1 MITRVKRSFLG
12 ATTIVVQICALF
24 LTPGLALALVPN
36 DPQLNLKGGV
46 ESLQLP
52 QAWDITQ
59 GSSDVIVAVIDAGV
73 DITNPDLA
81 ENIWLNPRE
90 QTDGVDNDG
99 NGLIDDVH
107 GWNFVKNNGD
117 VRPSATAGESSRIG
131 LNHGS
136 VIAGIIGAV
145 GNNGTGGAGVNW
157 RVKILPLKILDE
169 RGEGD
174 TDLAVKAI
182 DYAIQKKAS
191 IINLSFVGPTPS
203 LDFIQ
208 AVRRAYR
215 AGILVIAAAG
225 NAPEGMTGTDLNN
238 SPQYPVC
245 FDDPLKE
252 ENWVIGVAALAED
265 GLLAPFSNFGSKCID
280 ISAPGSRIPSTVLYD
295 PASGNNDVYGG
306 GWSGT
311 SIAAPFVSGVA
322 ALVKSIQPTWGP
334 DEIRKALFDT
344 VDPIPGNITHTAGLG
359 SVNAFKAVRYAE
371 QGGDG
376 GLAKG
381 FYIAPVKTGRGVIA
395 HVLDT
400 QFKETKS
407 FVIAPAGTADVQITT
422 GDIQASGVAQ
432 IIAAASNN
440 KGSLVRYF
448 QRDGKMTKEFRPFGN
463 RERGALSIFS
473 ADLDGNGSDE
483 TIVGSSKLK
492 QVSIFEGNGKLR
504 GTITIPETKGSVYVA
519 ADRLIDRSVIVT
531 AVQQGNQVV
540 VYVWD
545 QFGTYLSDFVV
556 PLETASPITIGFAP
570 SETGSKRFYI
580 AQQTQKN
587 VKISFSTLEGLVTQV
602 ISAIPPAG
610 KIYGFAFGKAHEGE
624 NSHLVLGVSHGVLS
638 LFETVDTQGDIS
650 GVNKIDSLRSLK
662 FTGLYFGK

>member
-1 MITRVKRSFLG
+1 M
-12 ATTIVVQICALF
+12 CALF
-24 LTPGLALALVPN
+24 LSPSVVLALVPN

-73 DITNPDLA
+73 DISNSDLT
-81 ENIWLNPRE
+81 ENIWLNPKE
-90 QTDGVDNDG
+90 QSDGVDNDG
-99 NGLIDDVH
+99 NGLIDDVR

-117 VRPSATAGESSRIG
+117 VRPIAAAGETSRIG

-145 GNNGTGGAGVNW
+145 GNNGVGGAGVNW

-225 NAPEGMTGTDLNN
+225 NAPEGQSGTNLNDQ
-238 SPQYPVC
+238 PQYPVC

-252 ENWVIGVAALAED
+252 ENWVIGVAALSED
-265 GLLAPFSNFGSKCID
+265 GQLAPFSNYGSKCID
-280 ISAPGSRIPSTVLYD
+280 ISAPGARIPSTVLFD
-295 PASGNNDVYGG
+295 PASGNNEIYGG

-322 ALVKSIQPTWGP
+322 ALVKSIQPKWGP
-334 DEIRKALFDT
+334 DEIRKALLDT
-344 VDPIPGNITHTAGLG
+344 VDPVPGNTTRAAGLG
-359 SVNAFKAVRYAE
+359 SVNAYKAVRYAE
-371 QGGDG
+371 HGGDG
-376 GLAKG
+376 GLESG
-381 FYIAPVKTGRGVIA
+381 FYIAPVKTARGVVA

-400 QFKETKS
+400 QFKQTKS
-407 FVIAPAGTADVQITT
+407 FVVAPAGTVDVQLTT
-422 GDIQASGVAQ
+422 GDVQASGVSQ
-432 IIAAASNN
+432 IIAATSNS
-440 KGSLVRYF
+440 KGSLVRIF
-448 QRDGKMTKEFRPFGN
+448 QRDGKLMKEFRPFDN
-463 RERGALSIFS
+463 KERGALSVFS

-492 QVSIFEGNGKLR
+492 RVSIYEGTGKLR
-504 GTITIPETKGSVYVA
+504 GTINIPETKGSVYVA
-519 ADRLIDRSVIVT
+519 ADRLIDRTVVLT
-531 AVQQGNQVV
+531 AVQQGKQSV

-545 QFGTYLSDFVV
+545 QFGTYLSDFVI
-556 PLETASPITIGFAP
+556 PLETANPISIGFAP
-570 SETGSKRFYI
+570 GENGSQRFYV
-580 AQQTQKN
+580 AQQTSKN
-587 VKISFSTLEGLVTQV
+587 VKIYFSTLDGLVTQV
-602 ISAIPPAG
+602 ISAVPPAG
-610 KIYGFAFGKAHEGE
+610 KLYGFTFGKNQDGE
-624 NSHLVLGVSHGVLS
+624 NSQLVLGVSNGTSS
-638 LFETVDTQGDIS
+638 LFETVNALGEIS
-650 GVNKIDSLRSLK
+650 GVSKIDALKSLK

>member
-1 MITRVKRSFLG
+1 M
-12 ATTIVVQICALF
+12 CALF
-24 LTPGLALALVPN
+24 LSPSVVLALVPN

-73 DITNPDLA
+73 DISNSDLT
-81 ENIWLNPRE
+81 ENIWLNPKE
-90 QTDGVDNDG
+90 QSDGVDNDG
-99 NGLIDDVH
+99 NGLIDDVR

-117 VRPSATAGESSRIG
+117 VRPIAAAGETSRIG

-145 GNNGTGGAGVNW
+145 GNNGVGGAGVNW

-225 NAPEGMTGTDLNN
+225 NAPEGQSGTNLNDQ
-238 SPQYPVC
+238 PQYPVC

-252 ENWVIGVAALAED
+252 ENWVIGVAALSED
-265 GLLAPFSNFGSKCID
+265 GQLAPFSNYGSKCID
-280 ISAPGSRIPSTVLYD
+280 ISAPGARIPSTVLFD
-295 PASGNNDVYGG
+295 PASGNNEIYGG

-322 ALVKSIQPTWGP
+322 ALVKSIQPKWGP
-334 DEIRKALFDT
+334 DEIRKALLDT
-344 VDPIPGNITHTAGLG
+344 VDPVPGNTTRAAGLG
-359 SVNAFKAVRYAE
+359 SVNAYKAVRYAE
-371 QGGDG
+371 HGGDG
-376 GLAKG
+376 GLESG
-381 FYIAPVKTGRGVIA
+381 FYIAPVKTARGVVA

-400 QFKETKS
+400 QFKQTKS
-407 FVIAPAGTADVQITT
+407 FVVAPAGTVDVQLTT
-422 GDIQASGVAQ
+422 GDVQASGVSQ
-432 IIAAASNN
+432 IIAATSNS
-440 KGSLVRYF
+440 KGSLVRIF
-448 QRDGKMTKEFRPFGN
+448 QRDGKLMKEFRPFDN
-463 RERGALSIFS
+463 KERGALSVFS

-492 QVSIFEGNGKLR
+492 RVSIYEGTGKLR
-504 GTITIPETKGSVYVA
+504 GTINIPETKGSVYVV
-519 ADRLIDRSVIVT
+519 ADRLIDRTVVLT
-531 AVQQGNQVV
+531 AVQQGKQVV

-545 QFGTYLSDFVV
+545 QFGTYLSDFVI
-556 PLETASPITIGFAP
+556 PLETANPISIGFAP
-570 SETGSKRFYI
+570 GENGSQRFYV
-580 AQQTQKN
+580 AQQTSKN
-587 VKISFSTLEGLVTQV
+587 VKIYFSTLDGLVTQV
-602 ISAIPPAG
+602 ISAVPPAG
-610 KIYGFAFGKAHEGE
+610 KLYGFTFAKNQEGE
-624 NSHLVLGVSHGVLS
+624 NSQLVLGVSNGTSS
-638 LFETVDTQGDIS
+638 LFETVNALGEIS
-650 GVNKIDSLRSLK
+650 GVSKIDALKSLK

>member
-1 MITRVKRSFLG
+1 MKRSFSG
-12 ATTIVVQICALF
+12 AIIVVVQICALF
-24 LTPGLALALVPN
+24 LTPGIVLALVPN

-46 ESLQLP
+46 ETMQLP
-52 QAWDITQ
+52 LAWDITQ
-59 GSSDVIVAVIDAGV
+59 GSNNVIVAVIDAGI
-73 DITNPDLA
+73 DIKNADLA
-81 ENIWLNPRE
+81 ENIWSNPGERV
-90 QTDGVDNDG
+90 DGIDNDG
-99 NGLIDDVH
+99 NGLIDDVQ

-117 VRPSATAGESSRIG
+117 VRPIAAGDTSRIG

-145 GNNGTGGAGVNW
+145 GNNGIGGAGVNW

-225 NAPEGMTGTDLNN
+225 NAPEGLTGTDLNN
-238 SPQYPVC
+238 TPQYPVC

-252 ENWVIGVAALAED
+252 ENWVIGVAALSED
-265 GLLAPFSNFGSKCID
+265 GQLAPFSNFGSKCID
-280 ISAPGSRIPSTVLYD
+280 ISAPGSRIPSTVLFD
-295 PASGNNDVYGG
+295 PATGNNDVYGG

-311 SIAAPFVSGVA
+311 SIAAPFVTGVA
-322 ALVKSIQPTWGP
+322 ALVKSIQPKWGP
-334 DEIRKALFDT
+334 DEIRKVLLDT
-344 VDPIPGNITHTAGLG
+344 IDPIPGNTTRAAGLG

-371 QGGDG
+371 HGGDG
-376 GLAKG
+376 GLSQG
-381 FYIAPVKTGRGVIA
+381 FYIAPVKTGRGVVA

-400 QFKETKS
+400 EFKQTKS

-422 GDIQASGVAQ
+422 GDIQAAGVSQ
-432 IIAAASNN
+432 IIASASHN

-448 QRDGKMTKEFRPFGN
+448 QRDGKLIKEFRPFGN
-463 RERGALSIFS
+463 KERGPLSIFS
-473 ADLDGNGSDE
+473 TDLDGNGSDE

-504 GTITIPETKGSVYVA
+504 GTIMIPEKKGNVFVA
-519 ADRLIDRSVIVT
+519 ADRLVDRSVIIT
-531 AVQQGNQVV
+531 AVQQGNRVV

-545 QFGTYLSDFVV
+545 QFGTFLSDFEVS
-556 PLETASPITIGFAP
+556 LDTATPITIGFAP
-570 SETGSKRFYI
+570 AENGSKRFYV

-587 VKISFSTLEGLVTQV
+587 LKIYFSTLEGLVIQAITANP
-602 ISAIPPAG
+602 SAG
-610 KIYGFAFGKAHEGE
+610 RIYGFAFGKARE
-624 NSHLVLGVSHGVLS
+624 SDDSRLVLGVSNGPLS
-638 LFETVDTQGDIS
+638 LFETVDTQGGISDI
-650 GVNKIDSLRSLK
+650 NKIDALKSLK
-662 FTGLYFGK
+662 FTALYFGK

>member
-1 MITRVKRSFLG
+1 MNIRVKRSFFTVTAGVL
-12 ATTIVVQICALF
+12 QICAF
-24 LTPGLALALVPN
+24 LLSPGLVLAVVPN

-46 ESLQLP
+46 ETLQLP

-59 GSSDVIVAVIDAGV
+59 GSGDVIVAVIDAGV

-81 ENIWLNPRE
+81 DNIWLNPRE
-90 QTDGVDNDG
+90 QTDGTDNDG
-99 NGLIDDVH
+99 NGLVDDVH

-117 VRPSATAGESSRIG
+117 VRPSPKASDASRIG

-145 GNNGTGGAGVNW
+145 GNNGKGGSGVNW
-157 RVKILPLKILDE
+157 HVKILPLKILDE

-182 DYAIQKKAS
+182 DYAIEKKAS

-215 AGILVIAAAG
+215 AGILVVAAAG

-252 ENWVIGVAALAED
+252 ENWVIGVAALSED
-265 GLLAPFSNFGSKCID
+265 GTLAPFSNFGSKCID

-295 PASGNNDVYGG
+295 PASGNNDMYGG

-322 ALVKSIQPTWGP
+322 ALVKSIQPKWGP
-334 DEIRKALFDT
+334 DEIRKALLET
-344 VDPIPGNITHTAGLG
+344 VDPVSGNITHNAGLG

-381 FYIAPVKTGRGVIA
+381 FYIAPVKTNKGIVA

-407 FVIAPAGTADVQITT
+407 FVIAPAGTSDVQITT
-422 GDIQASGVAQ
+422 GDTQASGVAQ
-432 IIAAASNN
+432 IIAGVSNN

-448 QRDGKMTKEFRPFGN
+448 QRDGKFVKEFRPFGN
-463 RERGALSIFS
+463 KERGAMSVFS
-473 ADLDGNGSDE
+473 ADLDDNGSDE
-483 TIVGSSKLK
+483 TMVSSNKLK
-492 QVSIFEGNGKLR
+492 QVLIFGGDGKLR
-504 GTITIPETKGSVYVA
+504 GTISIPESKGTISVA
-519 ADRLIDRSVIVT
+519 ADRLIDRSVVIT
-531 AVQQGNQVV
+531 AVQQGAQAII
-540 VYVWD
+540 YVWD
-545 QFGTYLSDFVV
+545 QFGTYLTDFVV
-556 PLETASPITIGFAP
+556 PLESSTPISIGFAP
-570 SETGSKRFYI
+570 TESGAKQFYI
-580 AQQTQKN
+580 AQQTQKS
-587 VKISFSTLEGLVTQV
+587 VKIYYTTLRGLITQSIV
-602 ISAIPPAG
+602 AIPPAG
-610 KIYGFAFGKAHEGE
+610 KVYGFAFGKAHEGE
-624 NSHLVLGVSHGVLS
+624 NSHLVLGVSHGQFS
-638 LFETVDTQGDIS
+638 LFDTADPQGEIS
-650 GVNKIDSLRSLK
+650 GVNKIEALKSLK
-662 FTGLYFGK
+662 FTALYFSK

>member
-1 MITRVKRSFLG
+1 M
-12 ATTIVVQICALF
+12 CALF
-24 LTPGLALALVPN
+24 LSPSVVLALVPN

-73 DITNPDLA
+73 DISNSDLT
-81 ENIWLNPRE
+81 ENIWLNPKE
-90 QTDGVDNDG
+90 QSDGVDNDG
-99 NGLIDDVH
+99 NGLIDDVR

-117 VRPSATAGESSRIG
+117 VRPIASAGETSRIG

-145 GNNGTGGAGVNW
+145 GNNGVGGAGVNW

-225 NAPEGMTGTDLNN
+225 NAPEGQSGTNLNDQ
-238 SPQYPVC
+238 PQYPVC

-252 ENWVIGVAALAED
+252 ENWVIGVAALSED
-265 GLLAPFSNFGSKCID
+265 GQLAPFSNYGSKCID
-280 ISAPGSRIPSTVLYD
+280 ISAPGARIPSTVLFD
-295 PASGNNDVYGG
+295 PASGNNEIYGG

-322 ALVKSIQPTWGP
+322 ALVKSIQPKWGP
-334 DEIRKALFDT
+334 DEIRKALLDT
-344 VDPIPGNITHTAGLG
+344 VDPVPGNTTRAAGLG
-359 SVNAFKAVRYAE
+359 SVNAYKAVRYAE
-371 QGGDG
+371 HGGDG
-376 GLAKG
+376 GLESG
-381 FYIAPVKTGRGVIA
+381 FYIAPVKTARGVVA

-400 QFKETKS
+400 QFKQTKS
-407 FVIAPAGTADVQITT
+407 FVVAPAGTVDVQLTT
-422 GDIQASGVAQ
+422 GDVQASGVSQ
-432 IIAAASNN
+432 IIAATSNS
-440 KGSLVRYF
+440 KGSLVRIF
-448 QRDGKMTKEFRPFGN
+448 QRDGKLMKEFRPFDN
-463 RERGALSIFS
+463 KERGALSVFS

-492 QVSIFEGNGKLR
+492 RVSIYEGTGKLR
-504 GTITIPETKGSVYVA
+504 GTINIPETKGSVYVV
-519 ADRLIDRSVIVT
+519 ADRLIDRTVVLT
-531 AVQQGNQVV
+531 AVQQGKQVV

-545 QFGTYLSDFVV
+545 QFGTYLSDFVI
-556 PLETASPITIGFAP
+556 PLETANPISIGFAP
-570 SETGSKRFYI
+570 GENGSQRFYV
-580 AQQTQKN
+580 AQQTSKN
-587 VKISFSTLEGLVTQV
+587 VKIYFSTLDGLVTQV
-602 ISAIPPAG
+602 ISAVPPAG
-610 KIYGFAFGKAHEGE
+610 KLYGFTFGKNQDGE
-624 NSHLVLGVSHGVLS
+624 NSQLILGVSNGTSS
-638 LFETVDTQGDIS
+638 LFETVNALGEIS
-650 GVNKIDSLRSLK
+650 GVSKIDALKSLK

>member
-1 MITRVKRSFLG
+1 MKRSFLG
-12 ATTIVVQICALF
+12 ATTIILQIYALF

-46 ESLQLP
+46 ETMQLP

-59 GSSDVIVAVIDAGV
+59 GSDNVIVAVIDAGV
-73 DITNPDLA
+73 DIANSDLA
-81 ENIWLNPRE
+81 QNIWINPGERV
-90 QTDGVDNDG
+90 DGVDNDG
-99 NGLIDDVH
+99 NGLIDDVR

-117 VRPSATAGESSRIG
+117 VRPIAAAGETSRIG

-145 GNNGTGGAGVNW
+145 GNNGIGGAGVNW

-191 IINLSFVGPTPS
+191 LINLSFVGPTPS

-225 NAPEGMTGTDLNN
+225 NAPEGMTGADLDS

-265 GLLAPFSNFGSKCID
+265 GQLAPFSNFGSKCID
-280 ISAPGSRIPSTVLYD
+280 ISALGARVPSTVLFD
-295 PASGNNDVYGG
+295 PATGNNEVYGG

-311 SIAAPFVSGVA
+311 SIAAPFVTGVA
-322 ALVKSIQPTWGP
+322 ALVKSIQPKWGP
-334 DEIRKALFDT
+334 DEIRKALLDT
-344 VDPIPGNITHTAGLG
+344 VDPIPGNITRAAGLG

-371 QGGDG
+371 HGGDG
-376 GLAKG
+376 GLAQG
-381 FYIAPVKTGRGVIA
+381 FYIAPVKTGRGVVA

-400 QFKETKS
+400 QFKQTKS
-407 FVIAPAGTADVQITT
+407 FIIAPAGTADVQITS
-422 GDIQASGVAQ
+422 GDIQASGVEQ
-432 IIAAASNN
+432 IIASASNN

-448 QRDGKMTKEFRPFGN
+448 QRDGKLIKEFRPFGN
-463 RERGALSIFS
+463 KERGAMSVFS
-473 ADLDGNGSDE
+473 TDLDGNGSDE

-492 QVSIFEGNGKLR
+492 KVSIFEGAGKLR
-504 GTITIPETKGSVYVA
+504 GTITIPETKGSVFVA
-519 ADRLIDRSVIVT
+519 ADRLIDRTVVIT
-531 AVQQGNQVV
+531 AVQQGKQVV
-540 VYVWD
+540 VYMWD
-545 QFGTYLSDFVV
+545 QFGTFLSDFTV
-556 PLETASPITIGFAP
+556 PLETATPITIGFAP
-570 SETGSKRFYI
+570 SENGSKRLYI
-580 AQQTQKN
+580 AQQTQKS
-587 VKISFSTLEGLVTQV
+587 VKIYFSTLDGLVAQV
-602 ISAIPPAG
+602 ISATPTAG
-610 KIYGFAFGKAHEGE
+610 KIYGFAFGKSHEAE
-624 NSHLVLGVSHGVLS
+624 SSHLVLGVSHGLNS
-638 LFETVDTQGDIS
+638 LFETVDGLGVVS
-650 GVNKIDSLRSLK
+650 GVNKIDSLKSLK
-662 FTGLYFGK
+662 FTGLYFGN

>member
-1 MITRVKRSFLG
+1 MKRSFIG
-12 ATTIVVQICALF
+12 TTTVVVQICALF
-24 LTPGLALALVPN
+24 LSPSVVLALVPN
-36 DPQLNLKGGV
+36 DPQLNLKSGV

-73 DITNPDLA
+73 DISNSDLT
-81 ENIWLNPRE
+81 ENIWLNPKE
-90 QTDGVDNDG
+90 QSDGVDNDG
-99 NGLIDDVH
+99 NGLIDDVR

-117 VRPSATAGESSRIG
+117 VRPIASAGETSRIG

-145 GNNGTGGAGVNW
+145 GNNGVGGAGVNW

-225 NAPEGMTGTDLNN
+225 NAPEGQSGTNLNDQ
-238 SPQYPVC
+238 PQYPVC

-252 ENWVIGVAALAED
+252 ENWVIGVAALSED
-265 GLLAPFSNFGSKCID
+265 GQLAPFSNYGSKCID
-280 ISAPGSRIPSTVLYD
+280 ISAPGARIPSTVLFD
-295 PASGNNDVYGG
+295 PASGNNEIYGG

-322 ALVKSIQPTWGP
+322 ALVKSIQPKWGP
-334 DEIRKALFDT
+334 DEIRKALLDT
-344 VDPIPGNITHTAGLG
+344 VDPVPGNTTRAAGLG
-359 SVNAFKAVRYAE
+359 SVNAYKAVRYAE
-371 QGGDG
+371 HGGDG
-376 GLAKG
+376 GLESG
-381 FYIAPVKTGRGVIA
+381 FYIAPVKTSRGIVA
-395 HVLDT
+395 HVLDS
-400 QFKETKS
+400 QFKQTKS
-407 FVIAPAGTADVQITT
+407 FVVAPVGTADVQITT
-422 GDIQASGVAQ
+422 GDIQASGVSQ
-432 IIAAASNN
+432 IIAATSNS
-440 KGSLVRYF
+440 KGSLVRIF
-448 QRDGKMTKEFRPFGN
+448 QRDGKLMKEFRPFDN
-463 RERGALSIFS
+463 KERGALSVFS
-473 ADLDGNGSDE
+473 TDLDGNGSDE

-492 QVSIFEGNGKLR
+492 RVSIYEGTGKLR
-504 GTITIPETKGSVYVA
+504 GTINIPETKGSVYVA
-519 ADRLIDRSVIVT
+519 ADRLIDRTVVLT
-531 AVQQGNQVV
+531 AVQQGKQVV

-545 QFGTYLSDFVV
+545 QFGTYLSDFVI
-556 PLETASPITIGFAP
+556 PLESVNPITIGFAP
-570 SETGSKRFYI
+570 GENGSQRFYV
-580 AQQTQKN
+580 AQQTNKN
-587 VKISFSTLEGLVTQV
+587 VKIYFSTLDGLVTQV
-602 ISAIPPAG
+602 ISAVPPAG
-610 KIYGFAFGKAHEGE
+610 KLYGFAFGKHSDGE
-624 NSHLVLGVSHGVLS
+624 SSQLILGVSHGTAS
-638 LFETVDTQGDIS
+638 LFEAVNSLGEIS
-650 GVNKIDSLRSLK
+650 GVSKIDALKSLK

>member
-1 MITRVKRSFLG
+1 M
-12 ATTIVVQICALF
+12 CALF
-24 LTPGLALALVPN
+24 LSPSVVLALVPN

-73 DITNPDLA
+73 DISNSDLT
-81 ENIWLNPRE
+81 ENIWLNPKE
-90 QTDGVDNDG
+90 QSDGVDNDG
-99 NGLIDDVH
+99 NGLIDDVR

-117 VRPSATAGESSRIG
+117 VRPIAAAGETSRIG

-145 GNNGTGGAGVNW
+145 GNNGVGGAGVNW

-225 NAPEGMTGTDLNN
+225 NAPEGQSGTNLNDQ
-238 SPQYPVC
+238 PQYPVC

-252 ENWVIGVAALAED
+252 ENWVIGVAALSED
-265 GLLAPFSNFGSKCID
+265 GQLAPFSNYGSKCID
-280 ISAPGSRIPSTVLYD
+280 ISAPGARIPSTVLFD
-295 PASGNNDVYGG
+295 PASGNNEIYGG

-322 ALVKSIQPTWGP
+322 ALVKSIQPKWGP
-334 DEIRKALFDT
+334 DEIRKALLDT
-344 VDPIPGNITHTAGLG
+344 VDPVPGNTTRAAGLG
-359 SVNAFKAVRYAE
+359 SVNAYKAVRYAE
-371 QGGDG
+371 HGGDG
-376 GLAKG
+376 GLESG
-381 FYIAPVKTGRGVIA
+381 FYIAPVKTARGVVA

-400 QFKETKS
+400 QFKQTKS
-407 FVIAPAGTADVQITT
+407 FVVAPAGTVDVQLTT
-422 GDIQASGVAQ
+422 GDVQASGVSQ
-432 IIAAASNN
+432 IIAATSNS
-440 KGSLVRYF
+440 KGSLVRIF
-448 QRDGKMTKEFRPFGN
+448 QRDGKLMKEFRPFDN
-463 RERGALSIFS
+463 KERGALSVFS

-492 QVSIFEGNGKLR
+492 RVSIYEGTGKLR
-504 GTITIPETKGSVYVA
+504 GTINIPETKGSVYVA
-519 ADRLIDRSVIVT
+519 ADRLIDRTVVLT
-531 AVQQGNQVV
+531 AVQQGKQVV

-545 QFGTYLSDFVV
+545 QFGTYLSDFVI
-556 PLETASPITIGFAP
+556 PLETANPISIGFAP
-570 SETGSKRFYI
+570 GENGSQRFYV
-580 AQQTQKN
+580 AQQTSKN
-587 VKISFSTLEGLVTQV
+587 VKIYFSTLDGLVTQV
-602 ISAIPPAG
+602 ISAVPPAG
-610 KIYGFAFGKAHEGE
+610 KLYGFTFGKNQEGE
-624 NSHLVLGVSHGVLS
+624 NSQLVLGVSNGTSS
-638 LFETVDTQGDIS
+638 LFETINALGEIS
-650 GVNKIDSLRSLK
+650 GVSKIDALKSLK

>member
-1 MITRVKRSFLG
+1 MNTRVKRSFLG

-52 QAWDITQ
+52 QAWDISQ

-81 ENIWLNPRE
+81 ENVWLNPRE

-99 NGLIDDVH
+99 NGLIDDVR

-117 VRPSATAGESSRIG
+117 VRPSALVSESSRIG

-145 GNNGTGGAGVNW
+145 GNNGKGGSGVNW

-225 NAPEGMTGTDLNN
+225 NAPEGMTGTDLND

-265 GLLAPFSNFGSKCID
+265 GRLAPFSNFGNKCID
-280 ISAPGSRIPSTVLYD
+280 IAAPGSRVPSTVLYD
-295 PASGNNDVYGG
+295 AASGNTDIYGG

-322 ALVKSIQPTWGP
+322 ALVKSVQPKWGP

-344 VDPIPGNITHTAGLG
+344 VDPIPGNITRSAGLG

-381 FYIAPVKTGRGVIA
+381 FYIAPVKTGKGVVA

-407 FVIAPAGTADVQITT
+407 FAVAPAGAVDVQITT
-422 GDIQASGVAQ
+422 GDTQASGVAQ
-432 IIAAASNN
+432 IIATTSNN

-448 QRDGKMTKEFRPFGN
+448 QRDGKLTKEFRPFGN
-463 RERGALSIFS
+463 KERGTMPVYS
-473 ADLDGNGSDE
+473 ADVDGNGADE
-483 TIVGSSKLK
+483 IVVGSNKLR
-492 QVSIFEGNGKLR
+492 QALILEGNGKVR
-504 GTITIPETKGSVYVA
+504 GTIVVPEKKGSIYVA
-519 ADRLIDRSVIVT
+519 ADRLPDRSVVVT
-531 AVQQGNQVV
+531 AVQQGKQVI

-556 PLETASPITIGFAP
+556 PLESTTPISIGFAP
-570 SETGSKRFYI
+570 AENGSKRFYI

-587 VKISFSTLEGLVTQV
+587 VKIYYSTLDGLVTQV
-602 ISAIPPAG
+602 ISAAPVTG
-610 KIYGFAFGKAHEGE
+610 KVYGFAFGKAHEGE
-624 NSHLVLGVSHGVLS
+624 NSHLVLGVSHGSSS
-638 LFETVDTQGDIS
+638 LFETVDTLGEIS
-650 GVNKIDSLRSLK
+650 GVDKIDALRSLK
-662 FTGLYFGK
+662 FTALYFGK

>member
-1 MITRVKRSFLG
+1 M
-12 ATTIVVQICALF
+12 CALF
-24 LTPGLALALVPN
+24 LSPSVVLALVPN

-73 DITNPDLA
+73 DISNYDLTD
-81 ENIWLNPRE
+81 NIWLNPKE
-90 QTDGVDNDG
+90 QSDGVDNDG
-99 NGLIDDVH
+99 NGLIDDVR

-117 VRPSATAGESSRIG
+117 VRPIAAAGETSRIG

-145 GNNGTGGAGVNW
+145 GNNGVGGAGVNW

-225 NAPEGMTGTDLNN
+225 NAPEGQSGTNLNDQ
-238 SPQYPVC
+238 PQYPVC

-252 ENWVIGVAALAED
+252 ENWVIGVAALSED
-265 GLLAPFSNFGSKCID
+265 GQLAPFSNYGSKCID
-280 ISAPGSRIPSTVLYD
+280 ISAPGARIPSTVLFD
-295 PASGNNDVYGG
+295 PASGNNEIYGG

-322 ALVKSIQPTWGP
+322 ALVKSIQPKWGP
-334 DEIRKALFDT
+334 DEIRKALLDT
-344 VDPIPGNITHTAGLG
+344 VDPVPGNTTRAAGLG
-359 SVNAFKAVRYAE
+359 SVNAYKAVRYAE
-371 QGGDG
+371 HGGDG
-376 GLAKG
+376 GLESG
-381 FYIAPVKTGRGVIA
+381 FYIAPVKTARGVVA

-400 QFKETKS
+400 QFKQTKS
-407 FVIAPAGTADVQITT
+407 FVVAPAGTVDVQLTT
-422 GDIQASGVAQ
+422 GDVQASGVSQ
-432 IIAAASNN
+432 IIAATSNS
-440 KGSLVRYF
+440 KGSLVRIF
-448 QRDGKMTKEFRPFGN
+448 QRDGKLMKEFRPFDN
-463 RERGALSIFS
+463 KERGALSVFS

-492 QVSIFEGNGKLR
+492 RVSIYEGTGKLR
-504 GTITIPETKGSVYVA
+504 GTINIPETKGSVYVA
-519 ADRLIDRSVIVT
+519 ADRLIDRTVVLT
-531 AVQQGNQVV
+531 AVQQGKQVV

-545 QFGTYLSDFVV
+545 QFGTYLSDFVI
-556 PLETASPITIGFAP
+556 PLETANPISIGFAP
-570 SETGSKRFYI
+570 GENGSQRFYV
-580 AQQTQKN
+580 AQQTSKN
-587 VKISFSTLEGLVTQV
+587 VKIYFSTLDGLVTQV
-602 ISAIPPAG
+602 ISAVPPAG
-610 KIYGFAFGKAHEGE
+610 KLYGFTFGKNQDGE
-624 NSHLVLGVSHGVLS
+624 NSQLVLGVSNGTSS
-638 LFETVDTQGDIS
+638 LFETVNALGEIS
-650 GVNKIDSLRSLK
+650 GVSKIDALKSLK

>member
-1 MITRVKRSFLG
+1 M
-12 ATTIVVQICALF
+12 CALF
-24 LTPGLALALVPN
+24 LSPSVVLALVPN

-73 DITNPDLA
+73 DISNSDLTD
-81 ENIWLNPRE
+81 NIWLNPKE
-90 QTDGVDNDG
+90 QSDGVDNDG
-99 NGLIDDVH
+99 NGLIDDVR

-117 VRPSATAGESSRIG
+117 VRPIAAAGETSRIG

-145 GNNGTGGAGVNW
+145 GNNGVGGAGVNW

-225 NAPEGMTGTDLNN
+225 NAPEGQSGTNLNDQ
-238 SPQYPVC
+238 PQYPVC

-252 ENWVIGVAALAED
+252 ENWVIGVAALSED
-265 GLLAPFSNFGSKCID
+265 GQLAPFSNYGSKCID
-280 ISAPGSRIPSTVLYD
+280 ISAPGARIPSTVLFD
-295 PASGNNDVYGG
+295 PASGNNEIYGG

-322 ALVKSIQPTWGP
+322 ALVKSIQPKWGP
-334 DEIRKALFDT
+334 DEIRKALLDT
-344 VDPIPGNITHTAGLG
+344 VDPVPGNTTRAAGLG
-359 SVNAFKAVRYAE
+359 SVNAYKAVRYAE
-371 QGGDG
+371 HGGDG
-376 GLAKG
+376 GLESG
-381 FYIAPVKTGRGVIA
+381 FYIAPVKTARGVVA

-400 QFKETKS
+400 QFKQTKS
-407 FVIAPAGTADVQITT
+407 FVVAPAGTVDVQLTT
-422 GDIQASGVAQ
+422 GDVQASGVSQ
-432 IIAAASNN
+432 IIAATSNS
-440 KGSLVRYF
+440 KGSLVRIF
-448 QRDGKMTKEFRPFGN
+448 QRDGKLMKEFRPFDN
-463 RERGALSIFS
+463 KERGALSVFS

-492 QVSIFEGNGKLR
+492 RVSIYEGTGKLR
-504 GTITIPETKGSVYVA
+504 GTINIPETKGSVYVA
-519 ADRLIDRSVIVT
+519 ADRLIDRTVVLT
-531 AVQQGNQVV
+531 AVQQGKQSV

-545 QFGTYLSDFVV
+545 QFGTYLSDFVI
-556 PLETASPITIGFAP
+556 PLETANPISIGFAP
-570 SETGSKRFYI
+570 GENGSQRFYV
-580 AQQTQKN
+580 AQQTSKN
-587 VKISFSTLEGLVTQV
+587 VKIYFSTLDGLVTQV
-602 ISAIPPAG
+602 ISAVPPAG
-610 KIYGFAFGKAHEGE
+610 KLYGFTFGKNQDGE
-624 NSHLVLGVSHGVLS
+624 NSQLVLGVSNGTSS
-638 LFETVDTQGDIS
+638 LFETVNALGEIS
-650 GVNKIDSLRSLK
+650 GVSKIDALKSLK

>member
-1 MITRVKRSFLG
+1 
-12 ATTIVVQICALF
+12 
-24 LTPGLALALVPN
+24 
-36 DPQLNLKGGV
+36 LKGGV

-73 DITNPDLA
+73 DISNSDLTD
-81 ENIWLNPRE
+81 NIWLNPKE
-90 QTDGVDNDG
+90 QSDGVDNDG
-99 NGLIDDVH
+99 NGLIDDVR

-117 VRPSATAGESSRIG
+117 VRPIAAAGETSRIG

-145 GNNGTGGAGVNW
+145 GNNGVGGAGVNW

-225 NAPEGMTGTDLNN
+225 NAPEGQSGTNLNDQ
-238 SPQYPVC
+238 PQYPVC

-252 ENWVIGVAALAED
+252 ENWVIGVAALSED
-265 GLLAPFSNFGSKCID
+265 GQLAPFSNYGSKCID
-280 ISAPGSRIPSTVLYD
+280 ISAPGARIPSTVLFD
-295 PASGNNDVYGG
+295 PASGNNEIYGG

-322 ALVKSIQPTWGP
+322 ALVKSIQPKWGP
-334 DEIRKALFDT
+334 DEIRKALLDT
-344 VDPIPGNITHTAGLG
+344 VDPVPGNTTRAAGLG
-359 SVNAFKAVRYAE
+359 SVNAYKAVRYAE
-371 QGGDG
+371 HGGDG
-376 GLAKG
+376 GLESG
-381 FYIAPVKTGRGVIA
+381 FYIAPVKTARGVVA

-400 QFKETKS
+400 QFKQTKS
-407 FVIAPAGTADVQITT
+407 FVVAPAGTVDVQLTT
-422 GDIQASGVAQ
+422 GDVQASGVSQ
-432 IIAAASNN
+432 IIAATSNS
-440 KGSLVRYF
+440 KGSLVRIF
-448 QRDGKMTKEFRPFGN
+448 QRDGKLMKEFRPFDN
-463 RERGALSIFS
+463 KERGALSVFS

-492 QVSIFEGNGKLR
+492 RVSIYEGTGKLR
-504 GTITIPETKGSVYVA
+504 GTINIPETKGSVYVA
-519 ADRLIDRSVIVT
+519 ADRLIDRTVVLT
-531 AVQQGNQVV
+531 AVQQGKQSV

-545 QFGTYLSDFVV
+545 QFGTYLSDFVI
-556 PLETASPITIGFAP
+556 PLETANPISIGFAP
-570 SETGSKRFYI
+570 GENGSQRFYV
-580 AQQTQKN
+580 AQQTSKN
-587 VKISFSTLEGLVTQV
+587 VKIYFSTLDGLVTQV
-602 ISAIPPAG
+602 ISAVPPAG
-610 KIYGFAFGKAHEGE
+610 KLYGFTFGKNQDGE
-624 NSHLVLGVSHGVLS
+624 NSQLVLGVSNGTSS
-638 LFETVDTQGDIS
+638 LFETVNALGEIS
-650 GVNKIDSLRSLK
+650 GVSKIDALKSLK